1 MKHHKE
7 TAMKIIPLGGLGA
20 IGNNMTIFEY
30 GDEILIVDCGI
41 MFPTE
46 EMPGIDYIIPDFSYV
61 VKNRHRVKG
70 LLITHGH
77 EDHIGAVPFLLK
89 EITAPI
95 FSTKLTI
102 GLIQSRLE
110 ERPPKDKPTFVE
122 VVPGAQVQIGNFTVE
137 FLRVNHS
144 IIDGVALAMQ
154 TPIGVIIHTGDFK
167 IDFSPV
173 DGKVTDLPTFAAY
186 GEKGVLL
193 LMSDSTN
200 AERPG
205 YTRSESVLSDKLVEI
220 FSASR
225 GRIIVATFASNIHR
239 IQQVLDASQRF
250 NRKVVISGVTMQ
262 KNIEIA
268 RSLGYLDFKE
278 DLIVEIKEAQAL
290 PNKKLVI
297 ICTGSQGEPMS
308 ALARMANNT
317 HKHFVAG
324 GGDTVIVTASVIPGN
339 ERMVYNVINS
349 LMKLGAEVYY
359 EQDEDIHVSGHGSQE
374 ELKLMISLTNPRFFM
389 PIHGEYR
396 QLRAHARLAESLGIK
411 SSRIRIAENGTIL
424 ELTKKSFEKTGA
436 LSLNK
441 IFVDGLDIE
450 DVGSGVI
457 HDRQTMAAEGMLVI
471 TLVVSEGMLIRP
483 PDIVARGF
491 ITSKNMQI
499 LEIIRKDVEE
509 QAHKLLMDGAT
520 PAEIGAFLKKSMK
533 NFVYRIARRNPLI
546 DVLVL
551 EV

>member
-1 MKHHKE
+1 
-7 TAMKIIPLGGLGA
+7 
-20 IGNNMTIFEY
+20 
-30 GDEILIVDCGI
+30 
-41 MFPTE
+41 
-46 EMPGIDYIIPDFSYV
+46 
-61 VKNRHRVKG
+61 
-70 LLITHGH
+70 
-77 EDHIGAVPFLLK
+77 
-89 EITAPI
+89 
-95 FSTKLTI
+95 
-102 GLIQSRLE
+102 
-110 ERPPKDKPTFVE
+110 
-122 VVPGAQVQIGNFTVE
+122 
-137 FLRVNHS
+137 
-144 IIDGVALAMQ
+144 
-154 TPIGVIIHTGDFK
+154 
-167 IDFSPV
+167 
-173 DGKVTDLPTFAAY
+173 
-186 GEKGVLL
+186 
-193 LMSDSTN
+193 MSDSTN

-205 YTRSESVLSDKLVEI
+205 YTRSESVLSDKLIEI

-436 LSLNK
+436 LSLNT

-509 QAHKLLMDGAT
+509 QAHKLLWTAQLRRKWGIF
-520 PAEIGAFLKKSMK
+520 EKSMK
-533 NFVYRIARRNPLI
+533 NFVYRIARRI
-546 DVLVL
+546 H
-551 EV
+551 